1 MINRDFVLKN
11 FWEKL
16 REAKRQNVRDV
27 RMTLKE
33 IDELGYVIY
42 ELLTEYYNKTIDN
55 VKQSSSDN
63 DSEES
68 FKMDGG
74 TF

>member
-74 TF
+74 SF

>member
-42 ELLTEYYNKTIDN
+42 ELLTEYYNKTIDD

>member
-74 TF
+74 AF

>member
-1 MINRDFVLKN
+1 MDFVLKN